1 MRYIKLFEETN
12 EDVKNKIFIVDT
24 SGSFIYDL
32 KRCITI
38 TNFYLA
44 DKFTCIFCDH
54 EISFIDKK
62 MTLDKLIKEIING
75 KTIRGGGGDGM
86 QEAINYIIDQKL
98 KGPVLIFTDG
108 IISIDITDLENDIA
122 ILSTMD
128 KPRVRGGR
136 YQLFYDDLES
146 YEEFYKPRDITPEQ
160 FELNKMAHKYNL

>member
-12 EDVKNKIFIVDT
+12 EDVKNKIFIVDI
-24 SGSFIYDL
+24 SGPFLYDL

-54 EISFIDKK
+54 IIEFVDNE
-62 MTLDKLIKEIING
+62 MTLDKLIKEVING
-75 KTIRGGGGDGM
+75 KHLRGGGGDGM
-86 QEAINYIIDQKL
+86 QDAIDYIIDQKL

-108 IISIDITDLENDIA
+108 VISIDVTELENDIA
-122 ILSTMD
+122 ILSIAD
-128 KPRVRGGR
+128 KPRVRGN